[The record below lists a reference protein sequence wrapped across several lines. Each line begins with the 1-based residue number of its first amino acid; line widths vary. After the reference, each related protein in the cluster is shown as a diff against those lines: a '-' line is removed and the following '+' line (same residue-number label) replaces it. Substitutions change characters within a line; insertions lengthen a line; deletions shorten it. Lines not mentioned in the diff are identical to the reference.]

1 MYVGFSLRQFIAT
14 GLVLL
19 FSTGAQ
25 AAGKHSGDRGDG
37 NGGGHAHAVNFGEPG
52 KASEVTRIIEI
63 VMTDNRFSRE
73 HISVDNG
80 ETIRFVVKN
89 KGEFV
94 HEFNVGTAAMHA
106 KHHKEMAMMFE
117 RGSLEIDKIHHEK
130 MKMDQGGGHA
140 MAHTDPNS
148 VLLEPGTSAEIV
160 WKFDTDA
167 KLEFACN
174 LPGHYQS
181 GLKGEFSIT

>member
-1 MYVGFSLRQFIAT
+1 MCVRFSPRQFIAV

-19 FSTGAQ
+19 FSAGAQ
-25 AAGKHSGDRGDG
+25 AAGNHSGGHG
-37 NGGGHAHAVNFGEPG
+37 HGGGHAHAVNIGEPG
-52 KASEVTRIIEI
+52 KGSEATRIIEI
-63 VMTDNRFSRE
+63 VMTDNRIAPER
-73 HISVDNG
+73 ISVEKG
-80 ETIRFVVKN
+80 QSIRFVVKN

-106 KHHKEMAMMFE
+106 KHQIEMAKMFE
-117 RGSLEIDKIHHEK
+117 HGILEIDKIHHDK
-130 MKMDQGGGHA
+130 MKMDMGGGHT
-140 MAHTDPNS
+140 MAHNDPNS
-148 VLLEPGTSAEIV
+148 VLLEPGKSAEIV

-181 GLKGEFSIT
+181 GMKGEFSIT

>member
-1 MYVGFSLRQFIAT
+1 MFVRLSPWQFIAA

-19 FSTGAQ
+19 FSAGAQ
-25 AAGKHSGDRGDG
+25 AAGKHSGGYGRGH
-37 NGGGHAHAVNFGEPG
+37 GGGHAHAVNIGEPG
-52 KASEVTRIIEI
+52 KASEATRIIEI
-63 VMTDNRFSRE
+63 VMTDNRFARGR
-73 HISVDNG
+73 ISVDKG
-80 ETIRFVVKN
+80 QTIRFVVKN

-106 KHHKEMAMMFE
+106 KHQKEMAMMFE
-117 RGSLEIDKIHHEK
+117 RDIIGADTIHHDK
-130 MKMDQGGGHA
+130 MKMDMGGGHT
-140 MAHTDPNS
+140 MAHNDPNS
-148 VLLEPGTSAEIV
+148 VLLEPGKSAEIV

-181 GLKGEFSIT
+181 GMKGEFSIT